1 MRLSLSP
8 SRHGKMGGLDRVN
21 QVCGSIGSQVESGRE
36 TGRVDP
42 YFLNKFF
49 FFFFFEIDAIYQLF
63 LSFLTVIKFSL
74 VILLPLTNYH

>member
-8 SRHGKMGGLDRVN
+8 SRHGKTGGSDRVN
-21 QVCGSIGSQVESGRE
+21 QVCGSTRSQVESGRE

-42 YFLNKFF
+42 YFLNKL
-49 FFFFFEIDAIYQLF
+49 FFFFFEIDAICQLF